1 MDTRWTKEQLEA
13 IHIKGCNLLI
23 SAAAGAGKTSVLI
36 ERVINRLLNPAE
48 KVDIDRLLVVTFTQA
63 AASEMRERL
72 AQALSQTLTQNPS
85 SKHLRRQLFLLEKA
99 NITTLHSFCLEL
111 LRKYFYLLPL
121 PPSFRVM
128 GEAEAFLFQQEI
140 LERVLEKEYA
150 QIKEGVN
157 SFAKLVDEFG
167 GEKDDSLL
175 QDLILRLYIF
185 SRIHPWPDR
194 WLEELLS
201 SFTVNEQAPNLD
213 ELPWVRSLK
222 EILAQEIKDLIRM
235 AEEALNLACT
245 SPGLSSYIETL
256 EQDLNEL
263 NRLLYK
269 SLCSWEELCLTGQK
283 ICFSQPRRSPKT
295 SSKESK
301 ERILWLRQEY
311 REKIKRWQKSY
322 FNYNTSFTL
331 GTLHQ
336 LKPLVE
342 TLVYL
347 VQTFGKAYQE
357 AKETQGLVDFHDLE
371 HYTLNLL
378 LDPSSTPENLIPSAL
393 ACELR
398 ENFVE
403 VLVDE
408 YQDINP
414 LQDIILQLVSRQGGS
429 QGNLVLIGD
438 IKQSIYRFRWAEPA
452 LFLKK
457 FFTYS
462 SVPGSPNRK
471 INLTTNFRS
480 RPEILHA
487 INFLF
492 RQIMTQPLGEIGYD
506 ASAELRP
513 GAGYPQG
520 RGCLAGP
527 VELHLIKVEDSLDER
542 EEEIDHIQGEARLI
556 ARRIKELMKDSL
568 VWDEKTCTFRPLSY
582 RDIALLLRSPQG
594 KSNIYLE
601 ELRLMGIPVYADT
614 GEGYFSAPEVATILS
629 LLKLIDNP
637 LQDIPLASVLRSPI
651 VGLNAKELARI
662 RLLKPEG
669 DFVSAVLAMIHYGQD
684 ELARRLA
691 EFWHKLEHWRTLAR
705 RGNLADLLWRIYR
718 ETGYYDFVGALP
730 GGEERQANLQ
740 ALIIKA
746 EQYEKNSWWGLGGF
760 LRFIERLQEKGI
772 DLAKAQP
779 LSEKENVVRL
789 MSIHKSKGLEFPVV
803 IVAGLGNQFNF
814 KDLYRNILVHK
825 DLGVGIEIVE
835 PEKRLAYPTLMYL
848 ATRNRLHREALAEEL
863 RILYVALTR
872 AKEKLILVGS
882 VRGWEGK
889 LRTWCRWAAFKDIQ
903 FPSTMLLEAKNY
915 LDWIVPAVARHR
927 DGEPLRQEAGG
938 ESLTFSPLTKDP
950 SSWQISIWRPQDLPG
965 SLEQEPSSNSLILN
979 SLQDF
984 APIPTSSSY
993 SSYNEEVARA
1003 LNWIYPYHKAS
1014 SLPSKV
1020 TVSDL
1025 KKLPEEPFP
1034 RPFIK
1039 RKPRFISQSKA
1050 LSPLEVGSAFHLV
1063 MQHLD
1068 LRGDLTYLGLS
1079 KQIQAMV
1086 EREILTPEQAA
1097 SVSLESILKFF
1108 QSQLG
1113 RRVLAAKIVEREI
1126 PFTLGLPA
1134 NKLYPELGEEGFQ
1147 EKVVLQGIIDCL
1159 AYEDEGWLLIDYKA
1173 ERLEGDPIK
1182 TAVTKYK
1189 KQLEFYALAVE
1200 AIYGQKVKD
1209 KYLYF
1214 FEGGIAV
1221 RCP

>member
-1 MDTRWTKEQLEA
+1 MGTRWTKEQLEA

-36 ERVINRLLNPAE
+36 ERVINRLLNPSE
-48 KVDIDRLLVVTFTQA
+48 KVDIDRLLIVTFTQA

-72 AQALSQTLTQNPS
+72 AQALTQALAKNPS
-85 SKHLRRQLFLLEKA
+85 SRHLRRQLFLLEKA

-128 GEAEAFLFQQEI
+128 GETEAFLFRQEI

-150 QIKEGVN
+150 QVEGA
-157 SFAKLVDEFG
+157 SDIFAQLVDNFG
-167 GEKDDSLL
+167 GPKDDSLL

-185 SRIHPWPDR
+185 SRIHPWPDH
-194 WLEELLS
+194 WLDSVLS
-201 SFTVNEQAPNLD
+201 SFTVNEQTQNLD

-222 EILAQEIKDLIRM
+222 ETLAQEIKDLIRM
-235 AEEALNLACT
+235 AEEALHLACT

-263 NRLLYK
+263 NRLLRK
-269 SLCSWEELCLTGQK
+269 SQSSWEELCLTGQK
-283 ICFSQPRRSPKT
+283 ISFPQLRRSPKT
-295 SSKESK
+295 GSEENKEM
-301 ERILWLRQEY
+301 ILWLRQEY
-311 REKIKRWQKSY
+311 REKFKRWQKSY
-322 FNYNTSFTL
+322 FNHNTSFTL
-331 GTLHQ
+331 GALHQ

-342 TLVYL
+342 TLVHL
-347 VQTFGKAYQE
+347 VRTFGKAYQE
-357 AKETQGLVDFHDLE
+357 AKEAQGLVDFHDLE
-371 HYTLNLL
+371 HYALNLL
-378 LDPSSTPENLIPSAL
+378 LAPSSTPENLIPSAL
-393 ACELR
+393 ACELK

-414 LQDIILQLVSRQGGS
+414 LQDIILQLVSRQGSG

-452 LFLKK
+452 LFLEK
-457 FFTYS
+457 FLNYS
-462 SVPGSPNRK
+462 TDPGSPNRK
-471 INLTTNFRS
+471 VNLTTNFRS

-492 RQIMTQPLGEIGYD
+492 RQIMTQPLGEIEYD
-506 ASAELRP
+506 SSTELRP

-520 RGCLAGP
+520 QGCLAGP
-527 VELHLIKVEDSLDER
+527 VELHLIKGESSQEAEED
-542 EEEIDHIQGEARLI
+542 EIDHIQGEARLI

-601 ELRLMGIPVYADT
+601 ELMLAGIPVYADT

-651 VGLNAKELARI
+651 VGLNAKDLARI
-662 RLLKPEG
+662 RLLKPNG
-669 DFVSAVLAMIHYGQD
+669 DFVSAVLTMIHSHSGQD
-684 ELARRLA
+684 ELARRLT
-691 EFWHKLEHWRTLAR
+691 EFWHKLEYWRTLAR
-705 RGNLADLLWRIYR
+705 RGRLADLLWRIYR

-730 GGEERQANLQ
+730 GGEQRQANLQ
-740 ALIIKA
+740 ALIIRA
-746 EQYEKNSWWGLGGF
+746 EQYEKTSWRGLGGF
-760 LRFIERLQEKGI
+760 LRFVERLQEKGA

-779 LSEKENVVRL
+779 LSEKDNVVRL

-803 IVAGLGNQFNF
+803 IVAGLGSQFNF
-814 KDLYRNILVHK
+814 KDLYQNILVHK

-835 PEKRLAYPTLMYL
+835 PEKRLVYPTLMYL
-848 ATRNRLHREALAEEL
+848 ATRSRLHREALAEEL

-889 LRTWCRWAAFKDIQ
+889 IRTWCRWAAFKDIQ

-938 ESLTFSPLTKDP
+938 ESLACSPLAKDP
-950 SSWQISIWRPQDLPG
+950 SSWQISIWSPQDLPG
-965 SLEQEPSSNSLILN
+965 SLEQEPSSNFLLLN
-979 SLQDF
+979 SLQNL
-984 APIPTSSSY
+984 APIPTSPFY
-993 SSYNEEVARA
+993 KEEVAQA
-1003 LNWIYPYHKAS
+1003 LNWVYPYHKAS

-1039 RKPRFISQSKA
+1039 RKPRFISPSRD

-1068 LRGDLTYLGLS
+1068 LQGDLTYLGLS

-1086 EREILTPEQAA
+1086 DREILTPEQAA
-1097 SVSLESILKFF
+1097 SVSLESIFKFF

-1113 RRVLAAKIVEREI
+1113 RRVLAAKIVEREV

-1134 NKLYPELGEEGFQ
+1134 NKLYPELGEEGFE

-1173 ERLEGDPIK
+1173 ERLEGAPMEI
-1182 TAVTKYK
+1182 AVTKYK
-1189 KQLEFYALAVE
+1189 KQLDFYALAVE
-1200 AIYGQKVKD
+1200 AIYGQRVKD

>member
-1 MDTRWTKEQLEA
+1 MNSRWTKEQLEA

-23 SAAAGAGKTSVLI
+23 SAAAGTGKTSVLI
-36 ERVINRLLNPAE
+36 QRIINRLLNPGE

-72 AQALSQTLTQNPS
+72 AQALSQALTQNPS
-85 SKHLRRQLFLLEKA
+85 SRHLRRQLFLLEKA
-99 NITTLHSFCLEL
+99 NITTLHSFCLDL
-111 LRKYFYLLPL
+111 LRQYFYLLPL

-128 GEAEAFLFQQEI
+128 GEAEASLFRQEI

-150 QIKEGVN
+150 QVGEGADI
-157 SFAKLVDEFG
+157 FAELVDDFG

-185 SRIHPWPDR
+185 SRTHPWPDH

-201 SFTVNEQAPNLD
+201 SFTVNEQTQKLD

-222 EILAQEIKDLIRM
+222 ETLAQEIKDLIRM

-263 NRLLYK
+263 NRLLRA
-269 SLCSWEELCLTGQK
+269 SQCSWEEFCLTGQK
-283 ICFSQPRRSPKT
+283 ICFPQLRHSPKKG
-295 SSKESK
+295 SKESK
-301 ERILWLRQEY
+301 ETILWLRQEY
-311 REKIKRWQKSY
+311 REKFKRWQKSY
-322 FNYNTSFTL
+322 FNHNTSFTL
-331 GTLHQ
+331 RALHQ

-342 TLVYL
+342 TLVHL
-347 VQTFGKAYQE
+347 VRTFGKAYQE
-357 AKETQGLVDFHDLE
+357 AKETQGLVDFQDLE

-378 LDPSSTPENLIPSAL
+378 LAPSSTPKNLIPSTL
-393 ACELR
+393 AWELK

-414 LQDIILQLVSRQGGS
+414 LQEIILQLVSRQGSGH
-429 QGNLVLIGD
+429 GNLVLIGD

-452 LFLKK
+452 LFGEKLL
-457 FFTYS
+457 TYS
-462 SVPGSPNRK
+462 TDPGSPNHK
-471 INLTTNFRS
+471 VNLTTNFRS

-492 RQIMTQPLGEIGYD
+492 RQIMTQPLGEIEYD

-513 GAGYPQG
+513 GASYPQS

-527 VELHLIKVEDSLDER
+527 VELHLIKGESSQEA
-542 EEEIDHIQGEARLI
+542 EEEIDHLQGEARLI
-556 ARRIKELMKDSL
+556 AQRIKELIKDSW

-594 KSNIYLE
+594 KSNIFLE
-601 ELRLMGIPVYADT
+601 ELMLAGIPVHTDT
-614 GEGYFSAPEVATILS
+614 GEGYFSTPEVATILS

-651 VGLNAKELARI
+651 VGLNAKDLARI
-662 RLLKPEG
+662 RLLKPNG
-669 DFVSAVLAMIHYGQD
+669 DFVSAVLTMIHSGQD
-684 ELARRLA
+684 ELARRLT

-705 RGNLADLLWRIYR
+705 RGRLADLLWRVFR

-740 ALIIKA
+740 ALIIRA
-746 EQYEKNSWWGLGGF
+746 EQYEKTSWRGLGGF
-760 LRFIERLQEKGI
+760 LRFVERLQEKGE
-772 DLAKAQP
+772 DMVEAQP

-803 IVAGLGNQFNF
+803 IVAGLGSQFNF
-814 KDLYRNILVHK
+814 KDLYRNILIHK

-835 PEKRLAYPTLMYL
+835 PEKRLVYPTLMYL

-889 LRTWCRWAAFKDIQ
+889 IRTWCRWATFSDIR
-903 FPSTMLLEAKNY
+903 FPGTMLLEAKNY

-927 DGEPLRQEAGG
+927 DGEPLRKEAGG
-938 ESLTFSPLTKDP
+938 ISLASSPLAKDP
-950 SSWQISIWRPQDLPG
+950 SSWQISIWCPQDLTR
-965 SLEQEPSSNSLILN
+965 SLEQETYSNSNSILLT
-979 SLQDF
+979 SLQNLT
-984 APIPTSSSY
+984 PIPTSSSCK
-993 SSYNEEVARA
+993 EEVAGA
-1003 LNWIYPYHKAS
+1003 LSWVYPYYKAC

-1034 RPFIK
+1034 RPFVK
-1039 RKPRFISQSKA
+1039 RKPRFISQSKD

-1068 LRGDLTYLGLS
+1068 LRGDLTPLGLS

-1097 SVSLESILKFF
+1097 SVSLESIAKFF

-1113 RRVLAAKIVEREI
+1113 KRVLAAKIIEREV

-1134 NKLYPELGEEGFQ
+1134 NKLYPELGEEGFK

-1173 ERLEGDPIK
+1173 ERLEGAPIEI
-1182 TAVTKYK
+1182 AVTKYK